1 MSTISGLRSGLL
13 LSVGMLV
20 AGAALAQGGPGGYP
34 TKPVRVV
41 IPAAAG
47 SLTDPVGRIV
57 TEELARRTGQ
67 AWVIDNRPGAGGM
80 IGSENV
86 ARSAA
91 DGYSLLFTANNFI
104 ITPSLYPTTIRYKVT
119 EDFTPIGLVGR
130 ADNLLVAS
138 AAAGVKNIQ
147 ELVAA
152 ARRAPVGP
160 RLHVAAARVCRAPH
174 GGTVPKQRRH
184 QAESHRLQG
193 RDAGDVGHA
202 LRTDSGQ
209 HHGDIDRTAY
219 IRAGKLVPLA
229 WTGPKRASQLPD
241 TPTFVEAGFKDVHLG
256 LWFGYFGPAKMP
268 AAQVGWLNQ
277 QIAAALK
284 HPATVEKLA
293 GIGIEPIIASA
304 DALGEMVA
312 REQPVYAKVVADA
325 GLKLE

>member
-152 ARRAPVGP
+152 ARRAPSGLDYTSP
-160 RLHVAAARVCRAPH
+160 LLGSAAHLTVELFRSSAGIKLNHIAYKDATQGTSDTLSGRIPVNIMGISTALPH
-174 GGTVPKQRRH
+174 
-184 QAESHRLQG
+184 
-193 RDAGDVGHA
+193 
-202 LRTDSGQ
+202 
-209 HHGDIDRTAY
+209 